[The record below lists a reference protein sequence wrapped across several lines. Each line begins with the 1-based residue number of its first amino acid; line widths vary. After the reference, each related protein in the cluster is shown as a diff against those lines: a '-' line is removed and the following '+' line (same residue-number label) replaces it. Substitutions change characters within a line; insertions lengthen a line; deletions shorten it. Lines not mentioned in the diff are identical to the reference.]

1 MLDHFRMILKK
12 KKATSSRRQA
22 ELDNDSKVGGGPR
35 SHKPVEEIIIKHS
48 LTMIVG

>member
-22 ELDNDSKVGGGPR
+22 ELDNDSKVGGWAQ
-35 SHKPVEEIIIKHS
+35 KPQARRRNYNQA
-48 LTMIVG
+48 